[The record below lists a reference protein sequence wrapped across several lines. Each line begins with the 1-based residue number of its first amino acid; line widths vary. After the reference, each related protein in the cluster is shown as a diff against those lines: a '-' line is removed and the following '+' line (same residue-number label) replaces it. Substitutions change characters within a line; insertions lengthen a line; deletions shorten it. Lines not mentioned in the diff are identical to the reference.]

1 MPEFRLDQNL
11 RLTQT
16 QKLALTQKI
25 KQALEILQLPSMD
38 LENMIREELQE
49 NPLLE
54 QRNPD
59 EPASGGEGEE
69 DRDAEGDYGP
79 GDVSSEDDAG
89 GDSGPGEDEWEDGPS
104 RSDSR
109 EEDTLEILK
118 RLDEH
123 SGDGYT
129 GTYSDEDD
137 NWMPEPPRE
146 QTLYEYLLEQVLS
159 LLLPPDLE
167 EAVVYMVYSL
177 DRHGLLS
184 LPMFELEAGWQGD
197 PGLLR
202 EALGIVRSLEPT
214 GVGALS
220 ASGALEMQLR
230 KLGYTE
236 DSLEYRIVSRHFGE
250 LAERKIKAIASSE
263 GVSPHR
269 VQEAMDRISLL
280 NPWPGNEFSSAA
292 NSAVIPDIIIIEVE
306 GRFEAILNDSRF
318 PHLMISERNRR
329 ILESPSSSETEKD
342 YVRQKYQKAS
352 WFIKAIRQRQE
363 TVTRIGGFLADYQSD
378 FFENGLE
385 GLRPLTL
392 QMVADGLGYNQSTIS
407 RAINGKYVQ
416 SPQGIHE
423 MRFFFSRALPGDGGE
438 ISSRTVKEELR
449 KIIEE
454 EDRRRPLSDARLVEA
469 LKSMGIEVK
478 RRTVANYR
486 TELDIPPARKRRRY

>member
-38 LENMIREELQE
+38 LENMMRQELQE

-54 QRNPD
+54 QQTQD
-59 EPASGGEGEE
+59 ETASGSEE
-69 DRDAEGDYGP
+69 TGDRDSDGDY
-79 GDVSSEDDAG
+79 E
-89 GDSGPGEDEWEDGPS
+89 PGEDADGDRGPGSDEWEEEPT

-109 EEDTLEILK
+109 EEDTLEILR

-129 GTYSDEDD
+129 GVYVDEDD
-137 NWMPEPPRE
+137 AWMPEPPRE
-146 QTLYEYLLEQVLS
+146 RTLYEHLLEQVWS
-159 LLLPPDLE
+159 LLLSPALE

-184 LPMFELEAGWQGD
+184 LPMFELEAGWEGD

-202 EALGIVRSLEPT
+202 EALAIVRSLEPT
-214 GVGALS
+214 GVGAFS
-220 ASGALEMQLR
+220 ASGALEMQLE

-236 DSLEYRIVSRHFGE
+236 DSLEYRMVSRHFGE
-250 LAERKIKAIASSE
+250 LAERRIKAIASAE

-269 VQEAMDRISLL
+269 VQEALDRISML
-280 NPWPGNEFSSAA
+280 NPWPGNEFSSSA
-292 NSAVIPDIIIIEVE
+292 NSAVIPDIIIIEIE

-342 YVRQKYQKAS
+342 YVRKKYQKAS
-352 WFIKAIRQRQE
+352 WFIKAVRQRQE

-392 QMVADGLGYNQSTIS
+392 QTVADGLGYNQSTIS

-423 MRFFFSRALPGDGGE
+423 MRFFFSRALPGDAGE
-438 ISSRTVKEELR
+438 VSSRTVKDELR
-449 KIIEE
+449 KIIDE
-454 EDRRRPLSDARLVEA
+454 EDKRRPLSDAKLVEA
-469 LKSMGIEVK
+469 LHARGIEVK

-486 TELDIPPARKRRRY
+486 TELQIPAAGKRKRY